1 MALLWFKSWLT
12 AAALGV
18 ISAQGAFSSQSA
30 WAQVRAWVDPD
41 LLAKAKAEGTLTV
54 YGSMNEQEALPFWK
68 LYTDATGIKVDY
80 IRSSDTGLLSR
91 IAVESRAGQSGFDV
105 IVTTAVSK
113 LPDRLL
119 KQFDLKDTTTLMPQ
133 AIDKN
138 RRWYGVYANYNT
150 PQYNTR
156 LVDGTKLPKTFEEFA
171 ARGDLAGKAVIDP
184 NDSQWIYAMFQHYG
198 ETKARKLIGDLMTNL
213 KIIKLDGH
221 LALARAIGL
230 GEYAISPNNYTN
242 LVTNVS
248 MAGNPTDWWVIEPIA
263 VFFGQVGISAQAPHP
278 NAALLAANF
287 TVGIEAQQQLTK
299 AGRIPVRRDV
309 TPAPSNLYERFGK
322 AAIITVTFSPE
333 DEKKWKGITQQLLG
347 R

>member
-1 MALLWFKSWLT
+1 MISRSLKALAAGAVVSAFAAHGAMAQMPS
-12 AAALGV
+12 
-18 ISAQGAFSSQSA
+18 
-30 WAQVRAWVDPD
+30 WVDPQV
-41 LLAKAKAEGTLTV
+41 LAKAKAEGSLTV

-68 LYTDATGIKVDY
+68 LYSDATGIRVDY

-119 KQFDLKDTTTLMPQ
+119 KQFDLKDTQNLMPQ

-150 PQYNTR
+150 PQFNTK
-156 LVDGTKLPKTFEEFA
+156 LVDASKLPRTFEEFA
-171 ARGDLAGKAVIDP
+171 ARTDLAGKAAIDP
-184 NDSQWIYAMFQHYG
+184 NDSQWVYAMFEHYG
-198 ETKARKLIGDLMTNL
+198 EAKARKLIVDMMTNL

-248 MAGNPTDWWVIEPIA
+248 MAGNPTDWWVIEPVA

-299 AGRIPVRRDV
+299 AGRIPVRKDV
-309 TPAPSNLYERFGK
+309 TPVPANLYERFGK
-322 AAIITVTFSPE
+322 APIITVTFSPE
-333 DEKKWKGITQQLLG
+333 DEKKWKAITLQVLG